1 MESNLSYPDESEA
14 SKIPAQKRFVPDIR
28 MLTNPE
34 QIAQEKQQ
42 QNDATQQLASAF
54 ANLMGAMQNVKET
67 GAVPKTPSAL
77 AEVGTSGLKQGMA
90 IGARG

>member
-1 MESNLSYPDESEA
+1 MLFRS
-14 SKIPAQKRFVPDIR
+14 FVPDVR

-54 ANLMGAMQNVKET
+54 ANLMGAMQNAKAT
-67 GAVPKTPSAL
+67 GAVKTPSAL
-77 AEVGTSGLKQGMA
+77 AGVGTSGLKQGMA
-90 IGARG
+90 IGGRG

>member
-1 MESNLSYPDESEA
+1 MLFRS
-14 SKIPAQKRFVPDIR
+14 FVPDVR

-77 AEVGTSGLKQGMA
+77 AGVGTSGLKQGMA
-90 IGARG
+90 IGGRG